1 MTPLLH
7 RSIWRIAGADF
18 EPGHLRV
25 ERFDYVPTRR
35 SPQLLGLSVRMPF
48 ELPDSARPAL
58 LVEQRT
64 SEEIFLPRL
73 TSMDAYPSSDAE
85 DWLWRAVFAV
95 PSQLVSDPGSK
106 FAVRMFDGAVL
117 ALESPR
123 DRRARPEAGRR
134 SSVRPWPHAMRRG
147 VALLIVTCQFGA
159 VPGLSVGGALADA
172 RTAGGAIVEP
182 GSETP
187 IEAPQPEGSDPEA
200 VPEEPA
206 TTPPG
211 GPLPEGP
218 SEPSPSPPAESQ
230 PPNRTAPE
238 PQPPADA
245 SAGAVTPT
253 SATHTQSPAVQPTAN
268 HVAVPP
274 GALAQDTQTPR
285 VRVLKETAQSPDLS
299 RRSRARRGSPKPAP
313 RKAAPNAA
321 SGAVVEPFGAP
332 AFEGLP
338 GFANLESNEPPPF
351 LVPIYKQAARR
362 YHVPWSVLAAINEIE
377 TDYGRNLSVSAA
389 GALGWMQFMPQTW
402 QQWGVDADHDGTAN
416 PYSPQD
422 AIFAAARYLRAS
434 GAARD
439 LPGAIFAYNH
449 AGWYVSEVLL
459 RAQTIGNTPAFARIE
474 KGYALPLDARYMQ
487 QLGRTDDGLDIE
499 TPPDGAL
506 VYSITPGIV
515 SAVASD
521 PGGFG
526 PNYPVIQAASG
537 SFTGQHI
544 YYGHVAQVLV
554 HAGQQVVAGQPI
566 AIVGHTGDA
575 VSLGHGHI
583 EIGFSDAGGAPLNQ
597 HGAEAW
603 TPAGDAMRGFLVEL
617 SSSFGIDNS

>member
-1 MTPLLH
+1 MSTNGPAELTGRLL
-7 RSIWRIAGADF
+7 
-18 EPGHLRV
+18 V
-25 ERFDYVPTRR
+25 ERFDFVPTRR
-35 SPQLLGLSVRMPF
+35 SPQLLGLSIRMPF
-48 ELPDSARPAL
+48 ELPDPARPAL
-58 LVEQRT
+58 LVELGAL
-64 SEEIFLPRL
+64 EEIFLPRL
-73 TSMDAYPSSDAE
+73 TAMDAYLSSDE
-85 DWLWRAVFAV
+85 EWLWRGVFAV
-95 PSQLVSDPGSK
+95 PSQLVSDPATT
-106 FAVRMFDGAVL
+106 FAVRMFDGVVL

-123 DRRARPEAGRR
+123 DRRARPEAGRWH
-134 SSVRPWPHAMRRG
+134 SVRGWSLAVRRG
-147 VALLIVTCQFGA
+147 AALLIVTCQLGA
-159 VPGLSVGGALADA
+159 VPGLSVGGALADGRA
-172 RTAGGAIVEP
+172 AAVASIEP

-187 IEAPQPEGSDPEA
+187 SEVPRPGGSETEAT
-200 VPEEPA
+200 PEEPGQ
-206 TTPPG
+206 TLPGEPPS
-211 GPLPEGP
+211 EAP
-218 SEPSPSPPAESQ
+218 SEPSPPSPME
-230 PPNRTAPE
+230 PPLPTTSGPE
-238 PQPPADA
+238 PQAPADA
-245 SAGAVTPT
+245 PAGTVTPT
-253 SATHTQSPAVQPTAN
+253 SGTHPQSPASRPSAN
-268 HVAVPP
+268 PVAVSPD
-274 GALAQDTQTPR
+274 ALAQDTRTPR
-285 VRVLKETAQSPDLS
+285 LRAPKGTPQAPDP
-299 RRSRARRGSPKPAP
+299 RRSRRPSPQPVP
-313 RKAAPNAA
+313 RKIAAKAAPVAA
-321 SGAVVEPFGAP
+321 AQPSGAPF
-332 AFEGLP
+332 FEGLPP
-338 GFANLESNEPPPF
+338 GFANLEANEPPPS

-377 TDYGRNLSVSAA
+377 TDYGRNLSVSSA
-389 GALGWMQFMPQTW
+389 GALGWMQFMPATW

-459 RAQTIGNTPAFARIE
+459 RARTIGNTAAFARIE
-474 KGYALPLDARYMQ
+474 KGYALPLEARYMQ
-487 QLGRTDDGLDIE
+487 ELGRTDDGVDIE

-506 VYSITPGIV
+506 VYSITPGVV

-526 PNYPVIQAASG
+526 PSYPVIQAVGG
-537 SFTGQHI
+537 SFKGQYI
-544 YYGHVAQVLV
+544 YYGHVARALV
-554 HAGQQVVAGQPI
+554 QPGQQVVAGQPI

>member
-1 MTPLLH
+1 MAHLRH
-7 RSIWRIAGADF
+7 RSMSRNARA
-18 EPGHLRV
+18 ELAGHLRV
-25 ERFDYVPTRR
+25 ERFDFVPTRR

-48 ELPDSARPAL
+48 ELPDPARPAL
-58 LVEQRT
+58 LVELGAL
-64 SEEIFLPRL
+64 EEIFLPRL
-73 TSMDAYPSSDAE
+73 ISVDPYLSSDE
-85 DWLWRAVFAV
+85 EEWLWRGVFAV
-95 PSQLVSDPGSK
+95 PSQLVSDPGTT
-106 FAVRMFDGAVL
+106 FAVRMFDGVVL

-159 VPGLSVGGALADA
+159 VPGLSVGGALADG
-172 RTAGGAIVEP
+172 RTAGDAIVEP

-187 IEAPQPEGSDPEA
+187 TEAPQPEGPKPEA
-200 VPEEPA
+200 QPEEPT

-211 GPLPEGP
+211 EPPPEAP
-218 SEPSPSPPAESQ
+218 SEPSPPSPVEPPPPATSG
-230 PPNRTAPE
+230 PE
-238 PQPPADA
+238 PQAPADA
-245 SAGAVTPT
+245 PAGAVTPT
-253 SATHTQSPAVQPTAN
+253 SGTHPQSPAARPSAN
-268 HVAVPP
+268 PVAVSPD
-274 GALAQDTQTPR
+274 AIAQDTRTPR
-285 VRVLKETAQSPDLS
+285 LRASKGTPQAPDP
-299 RRSRARRGSPKPAP
+299 RRSRRPSPQPVSRKVAA
-313 RKAAPNAA
+313 KAAPVPAA
-321 SGAVVEPFGAP
+321 QPSGAPF
-332 AFEGLP
+332 FEGLPP
-338 GFANLESNEPPPF
+338 GFANLEGDNPPPS

-362 YHVPWSVLAAINEIE
+362 YHVPWSVLAAINAIE
-377 TDYGRNLSVSAA
+377 TDYGRNLSISSA

-422 AIFAAARYLRAS
+422 AIFAAARYLRDS

-459 RAQTIGNTPAFARIE
+459 RARTIGNAAAFARIE
-474 KGYALPLDARYMQ
+474 KGYALPLDSRYMQ
-487 QLGRTDDGLDIE
+487 QLGRTDDGVDIE

-537 SFTGQHI
+537 SFTGQYI

-554 HAGQQVVAGQPI
+554 HAGEQVVAGQPI

-575 VSLGHGHI
+575 ISLGHGHI
-583 EIGFSDAGGAPLNQ
+583 EIGFSDEGGAPLNQ

>member
-7 RSIWRIAGADF
+7 RSIWRSAGADF

-25 ERFDYVPTRR
+25 ERFDYVPTCR

-58 LVEQRT
+58 LVEQGT

-73 TSMDAYPSSDAE
+73 TSIEPYPSSDTE

-95 PSQLVSDPGSK
+95 PSDLVSDPATE

-123 DRRARPEAGRR
+123 GRRTRPEAGRR
-134 SSVRPWPHAMRRG
+134 SAVRPWPHAMRRG
-147 VALLIVTCQFGA
+147 VALLIVTCQLG
-159 VPGLSVGGALADA
+159 VVSGVSVGGALADGP
-172 RTAGGAIVEP
+172 TAAGASIEP
-182 GSETP
+182 GSEAP
-187 IEAPQPEGSDPEA
+187 SEAPQPEGSEPEA
-200 VPEEPA
+200 QPEEA
-206 TTPPG
+206 TATPPA
-211 GPLPEGP
+211 GPTPESPG
-218 SEPSPSPPAESQ
+218 EPSPPTPAE
-230 PPNRTAPE
+230 PE

-245 SAGAVTPT
+245 SGGALTPT
-253 SATHTQSPAVQPTAN
+253 NATHTQSPALQPTAN
-268 HVAVPP
+268 PLAVSP
-274 GALAQDTQTPR
+274 GALAQDTRTPR
-285 VRVLKETAQSPDLS
+285 LRVLKETAQSPDLP
-299 RRSRARRGSPKPAP
+299 RSRERRGSPKPAP
-313 RKAAPNAA
+313 RRVAAKAAPVAA
-321 SGAVVEPFGAP
+321 AEPSGVPF
-332 AFEGLP
+332 FEGLPP
-338 GFANLESNEPPPF
+338 GFANLEGNNPPPS

-377 TDYGRNLSVSAA
+377 TDYGRNLSVSSA

-402 QQWGVDADHDGTAN
+402 QRWGVDADRDGTAN

-459 RAQTIGNTPAFARIE
+459 RARTIGDTAAFVHIE

-506 VYSITPGIV
+506 VYSITPGVV

-526 PNYPVIQAASG
+526 PNYPVIQAAEG
-537 SFTGQHI
+537 SFIGQYI

-554 HAGQQVVAGQPI
+554 QPGQQVAAGQPI

-597 HGAEAW
+597 HGAGAW

-617 SSSFGIDNS
+617 SASFGIHNS

>member
-7 RSIWRIAGADF
+7 RSTWRNAGADF

-58 LVEQRT
+58 LVEQWT
-64 SEEIFLPRL
+64 FEDIFLPRL
-73 TSMDAYPSSDAE
+73 TSMDAYPSSDTE

-134 SSVRPWPHAMRRG
+134 NSVRPWPHAVRRG
-147 VALLIVTCQFGA
+147 AALLIVTCQLVA
-159 VPGLSVGGALADA
+159 VSGLSVGGALADG
-172 RTAGGAIVEP
+172 RTATGASFEP

-187 IEAPQPEGSDPEA
+187 TEAPQPEGSEPEA
-200 VPEEPA
+200 PSEEPT

-211 GPLPEGP
+211 GPTPEAQG
-218 SEPSPSPPAESQ
+218 EPSPPTPAE
-230 PPNRTAPE
+230 PE

-245 SAGAVTPT
+245 SGGAVTPT
-253 SATHTQSPAVQPTAN
+253 TATHTQSPALQPTAN
-268 HVAVPP
+268 PVAVSP
-274 GALAQDTQTPR
+274 GALAQDTRTPR
-285 VRVLKETAQSPDLS
+285 LRVLKQTAQSPDLPP
-299 RRSRARRGSPKPAP
+299 RSHARRGSPKPAP
-313 RKAAPNAA
+313 RKVAAKAAPVATA
-321 SGAVVEPFGAP
+321 QPSGAPF
-332 AFEGLP
+332 FEGLL
-338 GFANLESNEPPPF
+338 GFASLEGNNPPPS

-377 TDYGRNLSVSAA
+377 TDYGRNLSVSSA

-402 QQWGVDADHDGTAN
+402 QRWGVDADQDGTTN
-416 PYSPQD
+416 PYSPLD
-422 AIFAAARYLRAS
+422 AIFAAARYLQAS
-434 GAARD
+434 GAADD

-449 AGWYVSEVLL
+449 ASWYVSEVLL
-459 RAQTIGNTPAFARIE
+459 RAQAIGNTPAFARIE

-487 QLGRTDDGLDIE
+487 QLGRTDDGVDIE

-526 PNYPVIQAASG
+526 PSYPVIQAASG
-537 SFTGQHI
+537 SFTGQYI

-583 EIGFSDAGGAPLNQ
+583 EIGLSDEGGAPLNQ

-603 TPAGDAMRGFLVEL
+603 TPAGDAIRAFLVEL